1 MNNSYNLSLG
11 KTILSWLIAM
21 GVVSSSV
28 SYVGATERIY
38 SPQAASEHPT
48 KLLFGDLHLHTSYSS
63 DAGMVG
69 ASLGPDAAY
78 RFARGERVISNFGQ
92 PVQIAQPLDF
102 LAVTDHAENLG
113 LAPMVVRSDPA
124 LLEAPWG
131 RQVHDIYHNVDPIKA
146 YELWMVSNKTGEN
159 PLKGFDEITRRAWND
174 LTAAAETY
182 NDPGQFT
189 ALIGY
194 EWTSAPNGSNLHRN
208 IIFRDGKEIAD
219 SILPLSRYD
228 TPDPEQLWNWME
240 AYETKTGGRLL
251 AIPHNG
257 NLSSGLMF
265 SSLRLNGDPIDQA
278 YALRRQRFEPLVE
291 TTQAKGDGEAHP
303 FLSPDDEFADF
314 ETWDTGDFGATPH
327 RKEMLPNEYSRE
339 ALKRGLVYEETLG
352 ANPFRFGL
360 IGSTD
365 SHTALATAE
374 EDNWFGKVAMFEP
387 TVRERRFKE
396 KVLGRIPASD
406 GSDNVQTSADTGAS
420 GLTAVWAHENTRAS
434 IWDALYRKEVY
445 ATTGPR
451 IQVRLFAGADFKPN
465 DVYRSDFAE
474 HGYANGVPMGGTLS
488 GLAKAPSFIVRA
500 QADANGAFLDRVQ
513 IIKLW
518 VDANDQGQEKVFD
531 IAVAGDRK
539 IDANGRAKAEVGN
552 TVNVESATFDNSIG
566 EAVLFAHWQDP
577 EFNPDQH
584 AAYYVRVLQI
594 PTPRWTTRD
603 AMFFNEPL
611 PEGVP
616 TAIQERAYSSPVW
629 VNPR

>member
-1 MNNSYNLSLG
+1 
-11 KTILSWLIAM
+11 
-21 GVVSSSV
+21 
-28 SYVGATERIY
+28 
-38 SPQAASEHPT
+38 
-48 KLLFGDLHLHTSYSS
+48 
-63 DAGMVG
+63 
-69 ASLGPDAAY
+69 
-78 RFARGERVISNFGQ
+78 
-92 PVQIAQPLDF
+92 
-102 LAVTDHAENLG
+102 
-113 LAPMVVRSDPA
+113 
-124 LLEAPWG
+124 
-131 RQVHDIYHNVDPIKA
+131 
-146 YELWMVSNKTGEN
+146 
-159 PLKGFDEITRRAWND
+159 
-174 LTAAAETY
+174 
-182 NDPGQFT
+182 
-189 ALIGY
+189 
-194 EWTSAPNGSNLHRN
+194 
-208 IIFRDGKEIAD
+208 
-219 SILPLSRYD
+219 
-228 TPDPEQLWNWME
+228 
-240 AYETKTGGRLL
+240 
-251 AIPHNG
+251 
-257 NLSSGLMF
+257 
-265 SSLRLNGDPIDQA
+265 
-278 YALRRQRFEPLVE
+278 
-291 TTQAKGDGEAHP
+291 
-303 FLSPDDEFADF
+303 LSPDDEFADF

-339 ALKRGLVYEETLG
+339 ALKRGLVYEKTLG

-374 EDNWFGKVAMFEP
+374 EDNWFGKVALFEP